1 MRVADQEIETIGLQ
15 SPVVEGLTVVDL
27 RKSYLT
33 AQGARLEVLSGL
45 NLHVKPGEAV
55 AIMGA
60 SGSGKSTLLHL
71 LGGLDEV
78 DHGMIDLG
86 GTELGKLKG
95 HLIDSF
101 RQKHV
106 GFVFQF
112 HYLLQDLSAIENV
125 MLPLLISRRRR
136 VVAGKLA
143 LEMLN
148 KFGLAD
154 RIDSPVGQLSGG
166 EQQRVA
172 VARAL
177 ITGPKMLLA
186 DEPTGNL
193 DSSIGS
199 EIADLMVEYAHRNS
213 AIVIVATHNEDL
225 SKGCDRSLVLI
236 EGRLHPL

>member
-45 NLHVKPGEAV
+45 NLNVKPGEAV

-78 DHGMIDLG
+78 DHGMIDLDG
-86 GTELGKLKG
+86 AELGKLKG
-95 HLIDSF
+95 HLLDSF

-143 LEMLN
+143 LEMLH

-225 SKGCDRSLVLI
+225 SKVCDRSLVLK

>member
-1 MRVADQEIETIGLQ
+1 
-15 SPVVEGLTVVDL
+15 L

-45 NLHVKPGEAV
+45 NLNVKPGEAV

-78 DHGMIDLG
+78 DHGMIDLDG
-86 GTELGKLKG
+86 AELGKLKG
-95 HLIDSF
+95 HLLDSF

-143 LEMLN
+143 LEMLH

-225 SKGCDRSLVLI
+225 SKVCDRSLVLK